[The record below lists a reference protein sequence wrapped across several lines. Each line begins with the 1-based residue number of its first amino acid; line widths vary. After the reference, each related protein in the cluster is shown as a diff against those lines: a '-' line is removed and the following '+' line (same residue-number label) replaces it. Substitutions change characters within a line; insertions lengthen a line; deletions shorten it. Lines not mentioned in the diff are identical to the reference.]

1 MSSLDASPWRERVL
15 SLLRIAAGLMFLM
28 AGTTKLFGFPPA
40 PGGPMDPVP
49 LMSQM
54 GVGGLIES
62 IGGLLILLGL
72 FTRPVAFICSG
83 EMAVAYFQ
91 FHHTE
96 SIYPTQNNGS
106 AAALFCFVFLY
117 LVFAGAGSWSIDAAI
132 RRARGASV

>member
-1 MSSLDASPWRERVL
+1 MSSLDASPWRERIL
-15 SLLRIAAGLMFLM
+15 SILRIGAGLMFLT
-28 AGTTKLFGFPPA
+28 AGTTKLFGFPPG
-40 PGGPMDPVP
+40 PMPMDPVP

-91 FHHTE
+91 FHHSE
-96 SIYPTQNNGS
+96 SIYPTQNNGMG
-106 AAALFCFVFLY
+106 AALFSLLFLY
-117 LVFAGAGSWSIDAAI
+117 FVFAGAGSWSIDAAI